1 MSDPAHCT
9 VMVMLR
15 KRSRSSVAAVLG
27 GLALVVE
34 ATEFLTEPFGWLSEN
49 MHPLPENAVPGS

>member
-1 MSDPAHCT
+1 
-9 VMVMLR
+9 MVMLR